1 MRVESTTF
9 NVAGS
14 NDDDSTCINRQAR
27 LFIAESR
34 LHSATYELVVLV
46 VDHHSPKP
54 QDPSLVD
61 RIWSRI
67 SGNRDPP
74 EMKNNMVARYNIALP
89 NDTGSLPQP
98 TLVSLLRNSTTCSL
112 FSLYSGGLCCDAS
125 LHRADPFHWGKL
137 AVYGIDEMGMENPV
151 MVPFNP
157 DESHVQPSA
166 VRISDTGAI
175 MVHGASE
182 IVVSYYQ

>member
-1 MRVESTTF
+1 
-9 NVAGS
+9 
-14 NDDDSTCINRQAR
+14 
-27 LFIAESR
+27 
-34 LHSATYELVVLV
+34 
-46 VDHHSPKP
+46 
-54 QDPSLVD
+54 
-61 RIWSRI
+61 
-67 SGNRDPP
+67 
-74 EMKNNMVARYNIALP
+74 MKNNIVARYNIALP

-98 TLVSLLRNSTTCSL
+98 TLVSLLRNSTTYSL

-125 LHRADPFHWGKL
+125 LHRAEPFHWGKL

-157 DESHVQPSA
+157 DESHVQPST